1 MKKFALCACAGL
13 CLAIYIVI
21 GFSIQYQYGGKSGA
35 LTGIASILYAGF
47 CLFLRE
53 TKKDE

>member
-21 GFSIQYQYGGKSGA
+21 GCSIQNQYGGKSGA
-35 LTGIASILYAGF
+35 LTGIASILYSGF
-47 CLFLRE
+47 CLLLKE
-53 TKKDE
+53 AEE